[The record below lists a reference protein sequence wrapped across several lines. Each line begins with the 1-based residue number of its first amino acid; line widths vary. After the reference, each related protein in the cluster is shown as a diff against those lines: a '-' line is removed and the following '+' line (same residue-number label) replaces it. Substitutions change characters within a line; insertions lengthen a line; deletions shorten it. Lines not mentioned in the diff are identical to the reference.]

1 MLFPMHASYQRG
13 NPLKVA
19 KIGKGHRRRKWNR
32 LDCIFCLQPEEAHMG
47 ETKSAAEDVLRA
59 PQNPDVPDVMLLLGD
74 GFEEIEAITPID
86 ILRRANLRVLTVAVG
101 DSLAVRGSHGI
112 VVMADALLE
121 SVISE
126 APPCELLLLPGGPGV
141 AALRQNPRVLELVRS
156 QIAGTSAGPAKL
168 AAICAA
174 PLVLADAGVLR
185 DRQVTSFPGCEAE
198 LRPQVGDYLDD
209 RVVFDGPICTS
220 RGAGTAEEFSLALVS
235 WLRGADMAAQ
245 VRRSIVARS

>member
-1 MLFPMHASYQRG
+1 L
-13 NPLKVA
+13 NE
-19 KIGKGHRRRKWNR
+19 I
-32 LDCIFCLQPEEAHMG
+32 MG
-47 ETKSAAEDVLRA
+47 ETKSAAKDAPNA
-59 PQNPDVPDVMLLLGD
+59 PQNLDVPDVMVLLGN

-101 DSLAVRGSHGI
+101 DNLAVRGSHGI
-112 VVMADALLE
+112 IVMADALLE
-121 SVISE
+121 AVIAA

-141 AALRQNPRVLELVRS
+141 AALRQNPRVLELVRRH
-156 QIAGTSAGPAKL
+156 SATPCKI

-198 LRPQVGDYLDD
+198 LRPQVGEYLDD
-209 RVVFDGPICTS
+209 RVVFDGNICTS
-220 RGAGTAEEFSLALVS
+220 RGAGTAEEFSLALVA
-235 WLRGADMAAQ
+235 WMRDTDVAAK

>member
-1 MLFPMHASYQRG
+1 
-13 NPLKVA
+13 
-19 KIGKGHRRRKWNR
+19 
-32 LDCIFCLQPEEAHMG
+32 MG
-47 ETKSAAEDVLRA
+47 ETKSAAKDA
-59 PQNPDVPDVMLLLGD
+59 TQAHHNPDVPDVMVLLGD

-86 ILRRANLRVLTVAVG
+86 ILRRANLRVLTIAVG

-112 VVMADALLE
+112 VVMADVLLDA
-121 SVISE
+121 VIAT

-141 AALRQNPRVLELVRS
+141 AALRQNPRVLELVRRQLVS
-156 QIAGTSAGPAKL
+156 QIAGPSAGQGLAPGLSAEPGLGTTPSKI

-220 RGAGTAEEFSLALVS
+220 RGAGTAEEFSLALVA
-235 WLRGADMAAQ
+235 WLRGADSAAQ